1 LRDLNVPAFSTFCQ
15 RIDGRSFISGPEAA
29 AQWPIDAIL
38 YIQASY
44 LGRHIMSLDDVIDRL
59 KSDNDHRNKWVGVYI
74 GVLAVLLAI
83 CSVGGGNATKDAT
96 RANIDA
102 ANTWAFFQAKN
113 IRRSSVQMAAD
124 ELELLQAAQPN
135 MPADARAKFAAK
147 IKDYR
152 DQVQKLTSDPVKKE
166 GLDELFV
173 KGKALEAERDVAL
186 QKDPYFDWSQALLQI
201 AIVLASVHL
210 IIGNF
215 LLLGLSGGL
224 GALGILL
231 MLNGFTLLVPLPFL
245 G

>member
-1 LRDLNVPAFSTFCQ
+1 
-15 RIDGRSFISGPEAA
+15 
-29 AQWPIDAIL
+29 
-38 YIQASY
+38 
-44 LGRHIMSLDDVIDRL
+44 MSLDDVMDRL
-59 KSDNDHRNKWVGVYI
+59 KADSDARNKWVGVYI
-74 GVLAVLLAI
+74 GVLAVLLAV
-83 CSVGGGNATKDAT
+83 CSVGGGNAAKDAT

-113 IRRSSVQMAAD
+113 IRRSSISMAAD

-135 MPADARAKFAAK
+135 MSADAKTKFAAK

-152 DQVQKLTSDPVKKE
+152 DQIQRLTSDPAKQE

-173 KGKALEAERDVAL
+173 KGKAFEAERDVAL
-186 QKDPYFDWSQALLQI
+186 RKDPYFDWSQAMLQI

-215 LLLGLSGGL
+215 MLLGLSGGL

-231 MLNGFTLLVPLPFL
+231 MLNGFTLLVRLPFL

>member
-1 LRDLNVPAFSTFCQ
+1 
-15 RIDGRSFISGPEAA
+15 
-29 AQWPIDAIL
+29 
-38 YIQASY
+38 
-44 LGRHIMSLDDVIDRL
+44 MSLDDVMDRL
-59 KSDNDHRNKWVGVYI
+59 KSDTDQRNKWVGVYI
-74 GVLAVLLAI
+74 GVLAVLLAV
-83 CSVGGGNATKDAT
+83 CSVGGGNAAKDAT

-113 IRRSSVQMAAD
+113 IRRSSISMAAD
-124 ELELLQAAQPN
+124 ELELLQASQPN
-135 MPADARAKFAAK
+135 MPPDVKAKVAAK

-152 DQVQKLTSDPVKKE
+152 DQIQKLTSDPVKKE

-173 KGKALEAERDVAL
+173 KAKAFEVERDAAL
-186 QKDPYFDWSQALLQI
+186 RRDPYFDWSQAMLQI

-215 LLLGLSGGL
+215 MLLGLSGGL

-231 MLNGFTLLVPLPFL
+231 MLNGFTLLVPIPFL

>member
-1 LRDLNVPAFSTFCQ
+1 
-15 RIDGRSFISGPEAA
+15 
-29 AQWPIDAIL
+29 
-38 YIQASY
+38 
-44 LGRHIMSLDDVIDRL
+44 MSLDDVMDRL
-59 KSDNDHRNKWVGVYI
+59 KSDTDQRNKWVGVYI
-74 GVLAVLLAI
+74 GILAVLLAV
-83 CSVGGGNATKDAT
+83 CSVGGGNAAKDAT

-113 IRRSSVQMAAD
+113 IRRSSISMAAD
-124 ELELLQAAQPN
+124 ELELLQASQPN
-135 MPADARAKFAAK
+135 MPADAKAKFAAK

-152 DQVQKLTSDPVKKE
+152 DQIQKLTSDPVKKE

-173 KGKALEAERDVAL
+173 KAKAFEVERDAAL
-186 QKDPYFDWSQALLQI
+186 RRDPYFDWSQAMLQI

-215 LLLGLSGGL
+215 MLLGLSGGL

-231 MLNGFTLLVPLPFL
+231 MLNGFTLLVPIPFL